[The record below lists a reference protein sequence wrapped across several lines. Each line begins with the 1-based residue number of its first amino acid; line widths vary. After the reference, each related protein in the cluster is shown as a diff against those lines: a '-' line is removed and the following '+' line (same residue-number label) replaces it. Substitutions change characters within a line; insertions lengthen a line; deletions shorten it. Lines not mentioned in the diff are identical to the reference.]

1 MILYGMRMR
10 LIILAFVLLTAL
22 PAWAGGVSPLAPG
35 QDVLGILRHYEAGS
49 EETLLEVAV
58 KYGVGYNEM
67 ADANPAIN
75 PWVPYE
81 GERVVIPTRWVLPD
95 ASRVGIVVN
104 MAEMRLYSFSKLNG
118 RRMVSSYPIGVGIEG
133 FETPMGQYS
142 IGVKLREPSW
152 FVPVEFRRE
161 NPSLPRVMPPGQD
174 NPLGKF
180 AMSLSGTQFLI
191 HGTNSPFGIG
201 RQVSHGCIRLYPR
214 DIRELFALT
223 PIGTPVHVIYQ
234 PVKVGLLGGEVMV
247 EVHSDYLGRNGSLME
262 EAWKVIKKRGL
273 TGRVD
278 RGLLEKAVS
287 EATGYPVRVS
297 PEPMP
302 YIKAATGQESG

>member
-35 QDVLGILRHYEAGS
+35 QEMVGMLRHYEAGS

-67 ADANPAIN
+67 ADANPAID

-95 ASRVGIVVN
+95 APREGIVVN
-104 MAEMRLYSFSKLNG
+104 MAEMRLYSFSELNG
-118 RRMVSSYPIGVGIEG
+118 RKMVSSYPIGVGLEG
-133 FETPMGQYS
+133 FETPVGLYR
-142 IGVKLREPSW
+142 IGVKLRDPSW
-152 FVPVEFRRE
+152 FVPNEFRRE
-161 NPSLPRVMPPGQD
+161 NPSLPRVMPPGED

-214 DIRELFALT
+214 DIRELYSLT
-223 PIGTPVHVIYQ
+223 LPGTKARVVYQ
-234 PVKVGLLGGEVMV
+234 PVKVGLYGGEVYV
-247 EVHSDYLGRNGSLME
+247 EVHKDYMGRNGSMME
-262 EAWKVIKKRGL
+262 EAEKVIGKRRL
-273 TGRVD
+273 IGRVD
-278 RGLLEKAVS
+278 RRLLEKAIK

-297 PEPMP
+297 SEPLP
-302 YIKAATGQESG
+302 YIKAATEQESG